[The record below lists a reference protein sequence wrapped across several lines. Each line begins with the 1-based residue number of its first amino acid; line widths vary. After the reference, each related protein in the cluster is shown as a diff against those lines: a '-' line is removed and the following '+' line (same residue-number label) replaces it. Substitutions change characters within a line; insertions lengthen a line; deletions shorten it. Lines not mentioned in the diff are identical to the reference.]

1 LSPERSSAKIILAK
15 RSRRHFVNG
24 YDRQAW
30 AEIQDWR
37 NRQPRVRLG
46 QFMPDAVR
54 DGAQRVVRKSVDTLR
69 QIPGAEQ
76 FQQALY
82 AVLQGLLRT
91 LMDVGA
97 ASVPRSTAVR
107 RLKKKDYEVER
118 FENIRALALQPCDT
132 AFPRGKRFA
141 YIGGSLA
148 QGAVAGVVATVGDVE
163 AFVGGGLTVSAGG
176 VGAAPGATQVIA
188 AMVGDMAG
196 LLLGASRLTA
206 ETGAAYGYDP
216 TDPKEKIFVA
226 GVLGLATAGTE
237 AAK

>member
-1 LSPERSSAKIILAK
+1 
-15 RSRRHFVNG
+15 VNG

-30 AEIQDWR
+30 AEVQDWR

-76 FQQALY
+76 FQQALS
-82 AVLQGLLRT
+82 AALQGLLRT

-132 AFPRGKRFA
+132 AFPRGKRFGRVGPA
-141 YIGGSLA
+141 PCDAGPPSEPDLHLSMHPA
-148 QGAVAGVVATVGDVE
+148 QANLSWSDDVTPYDPLGKARVVLWSTHHRQ
-163 AFVGGGLTVSAGG
+163 GGGV
-176 VGAAPGATQVIA
+176 
-188 AMVGDMAG
+188 
-196 LLLGASRLTA
+196 
-206 ETGAAYGYDP
+206 
-216 TDPKEKIFVA
+216 
-226 GVLGLATAGTE
+226 
-237 AAK
+237 